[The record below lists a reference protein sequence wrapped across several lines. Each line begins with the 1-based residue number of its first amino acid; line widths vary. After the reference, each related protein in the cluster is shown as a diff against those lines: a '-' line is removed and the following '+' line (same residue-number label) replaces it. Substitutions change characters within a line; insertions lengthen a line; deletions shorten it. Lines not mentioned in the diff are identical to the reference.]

1 MLNRTHTEAAAPPS
15 VALPRAEGPLRVL
28 DLNLLRVFDALLTAQ
43 SVSGAATR
51 LSITPSAV
59 SHALAR
65 LRHLLKDPLFVR
77 GPRGMRATPRAAQIG
92 PRLREGLHQIE
103 VALTPVEFVPAES
116 TRDFIVSCSSYV
128 SAVLLPQVIGRMREE
143 APRAM
148 LSVRTWAPGVVRDFD
163 DRRID
168 VLIGSF
174 GRIPDRFEFQPL
186 FRDRPVWVLGRD
198 YMLPKAPLDRANVL
212 PRLALAQENS
222 RDVICHA
229 VTENGLERLVG
240 LDDQSGI
247 IGVPLGD
254 DVAGPTLGTIPYSSI
269 GPLIV
274 KHPDIA
280 ALLPGRAAALF
291 GQYLDL
297 DLVAPEPALPEEAI
311 GAVWHR
317 GHGRHPALAWFR
329 SMLKSVAAGL

>member
-1 MLNRTHTEAAAPPS
+1 MLNRIHTEADAQSS
-15 VALPRAEGPLRVL
+15 VALPRTEGPFRLL
-28 DLNLLRVFDALLTAQ
+28 DLNLLRVFDALLAAQ

-51 LSITPSAV
+51 LSVTPSAV

-65 LRHLLKDPLFVR
+65 LRYLLKDPLFVR
-77 GPRGMRATPRAAQIG
+77 GSRGMQPTSRAAQIA

-103 VALTPVEFVPAES
+103 MALTPVDFVPAES
-116 TRDFIVSCSSYV
+116 TRDFSVGCSSYV
-128 SAVLLPQVIGRMREE
+128 SAVLLPQIIGHMREE
-143 APRAM
+143 APRATV
-148 LSVRTWAPGVVRDFD
+148 SVRIWAPGVVREFD

-174 GRIPDRFEFQPL
+174 GHVPDRFEFQPL

-222 RDVICHA
+222 RDVIGHA
-229 VTENGLERLVG
+229 VMENGLERLVG
-240 LDDQSGI
+240 LEDESGI
-247 IGVPLGD
+247 VGVPLRD
-254 DVAGPTLGTIPYSSI
+254 AAAGPTLGAIPYSSV

-274 KHPDIA
+274 KHPDMA

-291 GQYLDL
+291 AQYLDV
-297 DLVAPEPALPEEAI
+297 DLVAPEPALPERVI
-311 GAVWHR
+311 GALWYRDHSQ
-317 GHGRHPALAWFR
+317 HPALAWFR
-329 SMLKSVAAGL
+329 SLLKGAADAL